1 MGAFSAP
8 LVIHFKIIKTG
19 LRSFPIME
27 YSGVQWS
34 FFAGVILSLFV
45 LESGMAYIH

>member
-8 LVIHFKIIKTG
+8 LVIHFISIKTG
-19 LRSFPIME
+19 LRSFPIKE
-27 YSGVQWS
+27 YLGGQWS

-45 LESGMAYIH
+45 LESGMAYTH